1 MKNALCATAAIL
13 LLFSSGCSRRPAQTT
28 GRPPTSVPAAIVE
41 VSGGKQIATIGT
53 PVEQALVVQVN
64 NAQGAPVAGASVWF
78 RGANGATLQPA
89 WGVTGSDGQFTT
101 ALTLGSIAGRYQIAA
116 ATAGAAGKTIELRID
131 ELALG
136 FDQTQ
141 GKQLS
146 DLYCS
151 RCHDQ
156 ESTAERVSN
165 YDNLVAKPH
174 AFSDGA
180 ALNKWSDSDL
190 LSIIQHGGPALGK
203 SAEMPPYGRTLTK
216 SDIAALAAYIR
227 AVADPPYQPK
237 EIVYAQR

>member
-1 MKNALCATAAIL
+1 MKNT
-13 LLFSSGCSRRPAQTT
+13 LFSVVAVLSILGAGCSRRPAQTT
-28 GRPPTSVPAAIVE
+28 GKRPAAVAAAIVE
-41 VSGGKQIATIGT
+41 VSGGKQITTIGT
-53 PVEQALVVQVN
+53 PVEQPLVVQVN
-64 NAQGAPVAGASVWF
+64 NSQGAPVAGASVWF
-78 RGANGATLQPA
+78 RGANGSNLQPS

-101 ALTLGSIAGRYQIAA
+101 ALTSGSIAGRYQIAA
-116 ATAGAAGKTIELRID
+116 ATAGAGGKTVQIRID

-136 FDQTQ
+136 FQETE

-156 ESTAERVSN
+156 ESTPERVSN

-174 AFSDGA
+174 PFSDGPT
-180 ALNKWSDSDL
+180 LNKWSDSDL

-203 SAEMPPYGRTLTK
+203 SAEMPPYGRTLAK

-237 EIVYAQR
+237 EIVYAER